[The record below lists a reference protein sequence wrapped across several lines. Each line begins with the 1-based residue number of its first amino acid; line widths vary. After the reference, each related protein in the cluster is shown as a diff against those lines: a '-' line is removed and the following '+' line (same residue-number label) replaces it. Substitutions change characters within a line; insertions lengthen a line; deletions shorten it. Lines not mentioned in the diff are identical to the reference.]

1 MQLTKTPG
9 KLVPPTPAQITA
21 VTDVL
26 EHQWAS
32 NALMVQTRY
41 TQAIERDDH
50 NAASK
55 WALAGAISTDKILV
69 LKGRPTD
76 IIGHVHAH
84 RHDLSAVMD
93 KLAMALRPAQITS
106 IQTESERS
114 TVGRYASDSEHD
126 AQGLASAIVSLPA
139 PVGPVIRPALT
150 SPTMAGSLDQANDA
164 VLTPA
169 NAPQHG
175 HDAS

>member
-1 MQLTKTPG
+1 MSKLSSYEPRHPHTPAR
-9 KLVPPTPAQITA
+9 LPAPTPAQITA
-21 VTDVL
+21 VTDIL
-26 EHQWAS
+26 EHRWSS
-32 NALMVQTRY
+32 NALMVQDRY

-93 KLAMALRPAQITS
+93 KLATALRPARDI
-106 IQTESERS
+106 
-114 TVGRYASDSEHD
+114 
-126 AQGLASAIVSLPA
+126 
-139 PVGPVIRPALT
+139 PVIRPALT